1 MHEEL
6 SRARIDE
13 ERVKQKLE
21 VVAQEN
27 EKLKAWRDDL
37 EKEIEILKEEINKA
51 EQARAKVLYEAEKE
65 RSESQVQSLLEWW
78 WHKRDRSQN
87 LYRNGLFVT
96 LPKVYHDK
104 GASWEPPCTLRTP

>member
-27 EKLKAWRDDL
+27 EKLKAWRDDP

-65 RSESQVQSLLEWW
+65 RSESQVLSKACLNDT
-78 WHKRDRSQN
+78 KRDTKLINVALVCFILSVTQG
-87 LYRNGLFVT
+87 GL
-96 LPKVYHDK
+96 PQR
-104 GASWEPPCTLRTP
+104 P

>member
-1 MHEEL
+1 MDGGFNFSPQDNEDKMHEEL

-65 RSESQVQSLLEWW
+65 RSESQVLSL
-78 WHKRDRSQN
+78 
-87 LYRNGLFVT
+87 
-96 LPKVYHDK
+96 
-104 GASWEPPCTLRTP
+104 A

>member
-65 RSESQVQSLLEWW
+65 RSESQVLSKERYQVDEY
-78 WHKRDRSQN
+78 N
-87 LYRNGLFVT
+87 IGLFHFVCYTRGSPPMT
-96 LPKVYHDK
+96 LSSPL
-104 GASWEPPCTLRTP
+104 SF

>member
-27 EKLKAWRDDL
+27 EKLK
-37 EKEIEILKEEINKA
+37 EENQK
-51 EQARAKVLYEAEKE
+51 K
-65 RSESQVQSLLEWW
+65 SLALDVAI
-78 WHKRDRSQN
+78 K
-87 LYRNGLFVT
+87 
-96 LPKVYHDK
+96 
-104 GASWEPPCTLRTP
+104 

>member
-37 EKEIEILKEEINKA
+37 EKEIEILKEALNKS
-51 EQARAKVLYEAEKE
+51 
-65 RSESQVQSLLEWW
+65 RSKKPTFLAQLL
-78 WHKRDRSQN
+78 KRDD
-87 LYRNGLFVT
+87 
-96 LPKVYHDK
+96 LP
-104 GASWEPPCTLRTP
+104 